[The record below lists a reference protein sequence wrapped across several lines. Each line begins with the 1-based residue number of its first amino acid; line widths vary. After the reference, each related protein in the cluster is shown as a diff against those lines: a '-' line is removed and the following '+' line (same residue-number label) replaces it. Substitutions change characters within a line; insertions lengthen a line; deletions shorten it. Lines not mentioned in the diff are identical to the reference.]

1 MLDSTVNGGRG
12 SRRLPEIRDRRGKR
26 GNGFRGEGRDPYVLV
41 VELRDFGDVMIA
53 LDSHPYREEEVAEL
67 FEAHENDAGLR
78 SRDGSVGDGILRDI
92 EES

>member
-1 MLDSTVNGGRG
+1 
-12 SRRLPEIRDRRGKR
+12 
-26 GNGFRGEGRDPYVLV
+26 
-41 VELRDFGDVMIA
+41 MIA

-67 FEAHENDAGLR
+67 FVAHENDAGLR